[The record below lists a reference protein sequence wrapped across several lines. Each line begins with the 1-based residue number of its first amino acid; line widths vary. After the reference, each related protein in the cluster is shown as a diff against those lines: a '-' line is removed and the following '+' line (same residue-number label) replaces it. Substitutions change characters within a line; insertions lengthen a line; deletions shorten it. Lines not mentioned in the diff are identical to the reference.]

1 MCFLCF
7 RLGFNNFMKIFLCPK
22 DKLKKKTIK
31 DDEDIIKDKRNNN
44 EGKVYPLLHILKVFD
59 WQVRCLYEGNVAV
72 N

>member
-7 RLGFNNFMKIFLCPK
+7 RLGFNNFMKIFLSPK

>member
-1 MCFLCF
+1 
-7 RLGFNNFMKIFLCPK
+7 MKIFFSPK

-44 EGKVYPLLHILKVFD
+44 EGKVYSLLHILKVFD
-59 WQVRCLYEGNVAV
+59 WQVRCLYEGTVAV

>member
-1 MCFLCF
+1 MLP
-7 RLGFNNFMKIFLCPK
+7 LGFNNFMKIFLSPK

-59 WQVRCLYEGNVAV
+59 
-72 N
+72 

>member
-1 MCFLCF
+1 MLP
-7 RLGFNNFMKIFLCPK
+7 LGFNNFMKIFFLSPK

-31 DDEDIIKDKRNNN
+31 DEEDITKDKRNNN